1 MSKIKRFFSKKKE
14 EAAFKL
20 KLGGA
25 LGQGHTLNAQNT
37 EPSTSGQ
44 KFVQRSYIPPKRIE
58 LSEEARVAA
67 AAAVARIEKKESKD
81 FNISLTA
88 IKAQA
93 RRELEEERKSKAEQL
108 STDHGN
114 ERINSNINLACQ
126 GVYFRCPIISD
137 EVLTKKDWKIKIK
150 EFLYQQLELEKALT
164 SCLIIVNCNSR
175 EKVSIS
181 KVWIYYL
188 YITIFFYFL

>member
-37 EPSTSGQ
+37 EASTSGHKSGQ
-44 KFVQRSYIPPKRIE
+44 SSYIPPKRKE

-67 AAAVARIEKKESKD
+67 AAALARVDKKDSKE
-81 FNISLTA
+81 FNTSLAA

-93 RRELEEERKSKAEQL
+93 KRELEEERKSKAEI
-108 STDHGN
+108 SSDHGN
-114 ERINSNINLACQ
+114 ERSNSNLNFACQ
-126 GVYFRCPIISD
+126 GVFFRCPIISD
-137 EVLTKKDWKIKIK
+137 EILTKKEWKIKIK
-150 EFLYQQLELEKALT
+150 EFLYQQLEAEKALT
-164 SCLIIVNCNSR
+164 SCLIILNCNSK
-175 EKVSIS
+175 EKVCIS
-181 KVWIYYL
+181 HV
-188 YITIFFYFL
+188 